1 MIFENVHA
9 RNAAADNDPECLRIS
24 IDTKATIYLGEYSRN
39 GSSRAQTSV
48 KALDHDMATKQ
59 KLVPV
64 GVLEPKTGLS
74 FVAFGN
80 DNKTSDLIADG
91 IESWYVVNKDRIQAN
106 GIRKLVVNADNG
118 PECNSHRSQFM
129 SRIVALA
136 DSTGLEIHMVYYPPY
151 HSKYNPIE
159 HYWGGLE
166 RSWNGS
172 LLDCAQSVFQRTL
185 NFCWRKTKT
194 HAVKLFGEYAKGI
207 VLKKDDQKKL
217 EQRLARSKTLPKWDV
232 IISPLPVMD

>member
-24 IDTKATIYLGEYSRN
+24 IDTKATIYVGEYSRN
-39 GSSRAQTSV
+39 GYSRALTPV

-80 DNKTSDLIADG
+80 DNKTSDLIVDG
-91 IESWYVVNKDRIQAN
+91 IESWYAMNKDRIQAS
-106 GIRKLVVNADNG
+106 GIRKLIVNSDNG
-118 PECNSHRSQFM
+118 PECNSHRSQFI
-129 SRIVALA
+129 SRMVKLA
-136 DSTGLEIHMVYYPPY
+136 DSTGLEIHLVYYPPY

-172 LLDCAQSVFQRTL
+172 LLDCIESVFQRTL

-194 HAVKLFGEYAKGI
+194 CTVKIFGKYKKGV
-207 VLKKDDQKKL
+207 VLKKAEQKKL
-217 EQRLARSKTLPKWDV
+217 EQRLIRSKALPRWDV
-232 IISPLPVMD
+232 KIIPIPVV

>member
-9 RNAAADNDPECLRIS
+9 RNAAADNDPECIRIS
-24 IDTKATIYLGEYSRN
+24 IDTKATIYVGEYSRN
-39 GSSRAQTSV
+39 GSSRALTPV

-64 GVLEPKTGLS
+64 GVLEPKMGLS

-91 IESWYVVNKDRIQAN
+91 IESWYSMNRDRIKAA
-106 GIRKLVVNADNG
+106 GIRKLVVNSDNG
-118 PECNSHRSQFM
+118 PESNSHRSQFM
-129 SRIVALA
+129 LRMVELA
-136 DSTGLEIHMVYYPPY
+136 DRTGLEIHMVYYPPY

-172 LLDCAQSVFQRTL
+172 LLDCIETVFERTL

-194 HAVKLFGEYAKGI
+194 CAVKLFGEYAKGV
-207 VLKKDDQKKL
+207 VLKKADQKRL
-217 EQRLARSKTLPKWDV
+217 EQRLIRSKTIPRWDV
-232 IISPLPVMD
+232 VIMPLLVN

>member
-9 RNAAADNDPECLRIS
+9 RNAAADNNPECLRIS
-24 IDTKATIYLGEYSRN
+24 IDTKATIHLGEYCRN
-39 GSSRAQTSV
+39 GFSRAQTPV
-48 KALDHDMATKQ
+48 KALDHDMAPKQ

-74 FVAFGN
+74 FVAFGD

-91 IESWYVVNKDRIQAN
+91 IEAWYALNEGRIRAD

-129 SRIVALA
+129 SRMVGLA
-136 DSTGLEIHMVYYPPY
+136 DSTGLEIHLVYYPPY

-172 LLDCAQSVFQRTL
+172 LLDCAESVLQRTL

-194 HAVKLFGEYAKGI
+194 CAIKLFGEYTKGI
-207 VLKKDDQKKL
+207 VLKKDEQKKL
-217 EQRLARSKTLPKWDV
+217 EQRLVRSKKLPKWDV
-232 IISPLPVMD
+232 IIVPLLVT